1 MPAAMAWLNYHHFL
15 YFWVVAREGSI
26 ARASIELRLAEPTI
40 SGQIRRLEE
49 SLGERLFT
57 RSGRHLVL
65 SDVGQVAYRYADEIF
80 SLGREFTEGLKGRA
94 GSTKPLRLTIGI
106 ADVLPK
112 TLVGRLLE
120 PAFELGLPF
129 RLVCREDKTVE
140 EFIGEL
146 AVHAIDLVL
155 ADSPAPPTPVKVFS
169 HRLGECGTTIFGV
182 AALARPRRKT
192 FPRSLADAPLLL
204 PTSRSALRRA
214 LDQWMYAHEI
224 RPRIVAELDDSA
236 LSNALGS
243 GRKGLFIGPSLM
255 EREICRQYRVEVVGR
270 LPDVR
275 QNLYAISV
283 ERRLKHPA
291 VLAICETAR
300 ADLFG

>member
-1 MPAAMAWLNYHHFL
+1 MLAVVEWLNYHHFF
-15 YFWVVAREGSI
+15 YFWVVARAGSI
-26 ARASIELRLAEPTI
+26 VRASKELRLAEPTI
-40 SGQIRRLEE
+40 SGQIHRLEE
-49 SLGERLFT
+49 RLGEKLFT
-57 RSGRHLVL
+57 RAGRRLVL
-65 SDVGQVAYRYADEIF
+65 SDVGHVAYRYAEEIF
-80 SLGREFTEGLKGRA
+80 SLGREFTEALEGRA
-94 GSTKPLRLTIGI
+94 GSTKPVRLTIGI

-112 TLVGRLLE
+112 ALVGRLLE
-120 PAFELGLPF
+120 PAFKLDMPL

-155 ADSPAPPTPVKVFS
+155 ADSPAPPTEVKAFS
-169 HRLGECGTTIFGV
+169 HHLGECGTTIFG
-182 AALARPRRKT
+182 AAPLAKPRRRT
-192 FPRSLADAPLLL
+192 FPQSLADAPVFL

-214 LDQWMYAHEI
+214 LDQWMYAREI

-243 GRKGLFIGPSLM
+243 GGKGLFVGPSLI

-275 QNLYAISV
+275 QYLYAISV

-291 VLAICETAR
+291 VVAICETAR
-300 ADLFG
+300 ADLSA